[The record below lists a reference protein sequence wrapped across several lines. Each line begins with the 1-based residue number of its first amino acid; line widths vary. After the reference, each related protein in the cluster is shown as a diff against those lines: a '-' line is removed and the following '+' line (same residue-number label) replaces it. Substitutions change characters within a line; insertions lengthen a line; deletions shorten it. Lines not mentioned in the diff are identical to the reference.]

1 MKIIKASTELTV
13 NEPVICSNFINDPLS
28 NFLHILQNVLYQ
40 ANFVIFA
47 YIKVNQKLFL
57 ISFEYLIVISNI
69 IPLVTNIISSFEI
82 PLQIFSKLLTKF
94 LRTTKNRKNKKCW
107 KH

>member
-1 MKIIKASTELTV
+1 MKILKASTELTV
-13 NEPVICSNFINDPLS
+13 NEPVICS
-28 NFLHILQNVLYQ
+28 
-40 ANFVIFA
+40 NFVIFA

-82 PLQIFSKLLTKF
+82 PLQIFSKF

>member
-28 NFLHILQNVLYQ
+28 NLQNVLYQ

-57 ISFEYLIVISNI
+57 ISFDYLIVISNI